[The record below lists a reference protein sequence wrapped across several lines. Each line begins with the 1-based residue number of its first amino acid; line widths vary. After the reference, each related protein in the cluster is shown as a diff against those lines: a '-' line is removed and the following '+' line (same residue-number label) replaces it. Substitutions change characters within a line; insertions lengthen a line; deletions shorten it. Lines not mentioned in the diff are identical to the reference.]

1 MYMQGA
7 MDDFAKLPKEEVG
20 RIIMEIA
27 LLGQNGL
34 QINDP
39 KVRYNLK
46 SKPGDYSGL
55 HLLSMMHVG
64 IKLFDSNADTE
75 SGLDQEYELAVAMNK
90 K

>member
-7 MDDFAKLPKEEVG
+7 LEDFSKMPKEEIG

-27 LLGQNGL
+27 LLGQSGL

-64 IKLFDSNADTE
+64 IKLFDANADTE
-75 SGLDQEYELAVAMNK
+75 SGLDREYELAMAMK